1 MIYIKEIKHF
11 IPRSII
17 NDNFN
22 FAKKFNITKEFINKK
37 IGIRK
42 TYYKKSNVE
51 TSDLCVNA
59 FRKLQYPKKKFDCVI
74 VCTQNPDKNGIPH
87 TSAIVHSK
95 LKLNNNCACF
105 DISLGCSG
113 YIYSLSIAKSLM
125 ISNDFKNCLI
135 FTCDPYSK
143 IINDMDKNTSLLF
156 SDAATATV
164 LINSKIRYNL
174 FTPIEFLFGNDT
186 LNHLSLNNNQEK
198 LFMNGRHIFNFAA
211 EKVPLQINYILK
223 KNKLNVANI
232 DYFLFHQGSLAI
244 IKYLKNKLKIND
256 NQIVSN
262 INKYGNTVSSTIP
275 LLMEEIDEKKQNSKI
290 IMCGFG
296 VGLSYATCF
305 LRNY

>member
-11 IPRSII
+11 IPKKII

-22 FAKKFNITKEFINKK
+22 VAKKFNITEEFITKK

-42 TYYKKSNVE
+42 TYYKNSSVE
-51 TSDLCVNA
+51 TSDLCVKA
-59 FRKLQYPKKKFDCVI
+59 FNKLQYPKKKFDCII

-87 TSAIVHSK
+87 TSAIIHSK
-95 LKLNNNCACF
+95 LKLNDNCACF

-125 ISNDFKNCLI
+125 ISNDFKNCII

-164 LINSKIRYNL
+164 LTNNKQKQKL
-174 FTPIEFLFGNDT
+174 FTPLDFLFGNDT
-186 LNHLSLNNNQEK
+186 LNHSALNNNQEK
-198 LFMNGRHIFNFAA
+198 LFMNGRTIFNFAA
-211 EKVPLQINYILK
+211 EKVPLHINSILK
-223 KNKLNVANI
+223 KNKLNISDI

-244 IKYLKNKLKIND
+244 IKYLKEKLKIND

-275 LLMEEIDEKKQNSKI
+275 LLMEELGNKKKNSKI